1 MSQQS
6 LAYSSDESVLAA
18 ISHFFGW
25 LVALFVWATQ
35 KDKSPY
41 VRFQSMQAL
50 AFDLITSIAVSI
62 AIGCMAVF
70 IFIVLGIG
78 IGDIA
83 IYGNQANPL
92 AEPIRTV
99 VAAMAMVPLLIPC
112 IIVPLVAIIFIARL
126 IATVQ
131 TLQGKDF
138 RYPWLGTLVARYQQ
152 S

>member
-6 LAYSSDESVLAA
+6 LANSSDESVLAA

-25 LVALFVWATQ
+25 LVALIVWATQ
-35 KDKSPY
+35 KDKSAY

-50 AFDLITSIAVSI
+50 AFDLITGIAVSI
-62 AIGCMAVF
+62 VVGCMSVL
-70 IFIVLGIG
+70 IFAVLGIG

-99 VAAMAMVPLLIPC
+99 VASLAAIPLLIPC
-112 IIVPLVAIIFIARL
+112 MIIPLVAIIFIARL
-126 IATVQ
+126 IATIQ

-138 RYPWLGTLVARYQQ
+138 RYPWLGTLVERYQK

>member
-6 LAYSSDESVLAA
+6 LANSSDESVLAA

-25 LVALFVWATQ
+25 LVALIVWATQ
-35 KDKSPY
+35 IDKSPY
-41 VRFQSMQAL
+41 VRYQSMQAL
-50 AFDLITSIAVSI
+50 AFDLITGIAVSI
-62 AIGCMAVF
+62 VFGCMSVL
-70 IFIVLGIG
+70 IFAVLGIG

-92 AEPIRTV
+92 AEPIRIV
-99 VAAMAMVPLLIPC
+99 VASMAAVPLLIPC
-112 IIVPLVAIIFIARL
+112 MIIPLVAIIFIARL
-126 IATVQ
+126 IATIQ

-138 RYPWLGTLVARYQQ
+138 RYPWLGKLVERYQQ